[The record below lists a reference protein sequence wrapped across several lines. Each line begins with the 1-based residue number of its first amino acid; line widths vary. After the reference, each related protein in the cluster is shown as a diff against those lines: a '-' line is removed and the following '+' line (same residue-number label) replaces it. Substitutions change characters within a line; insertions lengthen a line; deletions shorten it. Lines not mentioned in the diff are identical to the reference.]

1 MAAVSHAASA
11 PLPPSQHRCSSV
23 SRMRER
29 TRSRGSAGSKSA
41 NTTNSRRACLTASA
55 AASTGTLLS
64 KLPAALTIEARAL
77 DCFASPL
84 ALSQQA
90 WNAAATAAQSL
101 GGREVGEVGEVGE
114 GEQQWRCVRF
124 ECCRRA
130 VTCRGRHAAAA
141 RATTLQE
148 GATREWRQLPEQCR
162 ASRRARAR
170 GAASGG

>member
-1 MAAVSHAASA
+1 MAAVSHTASA
-11 PLPPSQHRCSSV
+11 PLPPSQHNCSSV

-41 NTTNSRRACLTASA
+41 NTTNCRRACLTASA

-90 WNAAATAAQSL
+90 WYAAATAAQSL
-101 GGREVGEVGEVGE
+101 GGREVGEGQSSNGAASGSNVAN
-114 GEQQWRCVRF
+114 
-124 ECCRRA
+124 A
-130 VTCRGRHAAAA
+130 VTCRGPHAAAA

-148 GATREWRQLPEQCR
+148 GEMREWRQLPEQCR

-170 GAASGG
+170 GAGGGG

>member
-11 PLPPSQHRCSSV
+11 PLPPSQHNCSSV

-84 ALSQQA
+84 ARSQQA
-90 WNAAATAAQSL
+90 WYAAATAAQSL
-101 GGREVGEVGEVGE
+101 GGREVGEVGEG
-114 GEQQWRCVRF
+114 GQQWRCVRF

-130 VTCRGRHAAAA
+130 LTCRGRHAAAA

-148 GATREWRQLPEQCR
+148 GATREWRQLTEQCR

>member
-101 GGREVGEVGEVGE
+101 GGREVSEVGEVGE
-114 GEQQWRCVRF
+114 GEQQWRCVMF
-124 ECCRRA
+124 NVA
-130 VTCRGRHAAAA
+130 DGQSPVGAG
-141 RATTLQE
+141 TLQ
-148 GATREWRQLPEQCR
+148 QR
-162 ASRRARAR
+162 AQPRFKKVRR
-170 GAASGG
+170 GSGGN